1 MALLFADENFPL
13 PIVQILRTHG
23 HDIITTQ
30 ECGLQGKDD
39 PFLFSFASGQKR
51 AVLTLDRFDYVKLHK
66 KHTRHG
72 GIVACTRDDDF
83 AALAQRI
90 HDAIELEL
98 NLADRLLRIYKPAK
112 KKKS

>member
-13 PIVQILRTHG
+13 PIVQILRTLG
-23 HDIITTQ
+23 HNVVTTQ
-30 ECGLQGKDD
+30 ESGLQGKDD
-39 PFLFSFASGQKR
+39 PVLFTFASSQKR

-66 KHTRHG
+66 KHAQHG

-90 HDAIELEL
+90 HDAIELGPD
-98 NLADRLLRIYKPAK
+98 LAGRLLRIYK
-112 KKKS
+112 